1 MLNCIREPIKNFKK
15 IKTRSVRKV
24 NLVEQVKT
32 LVFLLFKL
40 DSSSN
45 WTLKCNLVIIWTWAL
60 QQEILTLF
68 LKQSKYLDYPLN

>member
-1 MLNCIREPIKNFKK
+1 MLNCIREPIKNLKK